1 MGGVGFPGRC
11 ALEIFKLLLLI
22 EDVIGLN
29 PTFYTGL

>member
-1 MGGVGFPGRC
+1 MGGAGFPGRC